1 MFLHDTVQF
10 CGKKRV
16 HFLYKAFVNKSDAT
30 YIIAGVHC
38 VASEIVFVAEVR
50 VCFSRSCRQGQV
62 SLAPQS
68 DACFR

>member
-10 CGKKRV
+10 CGKRRV

-38 VASEIVFVAEVR
+38 LASEIVLVAEVR
-50 VCFSRSCRQGQV
+50 VCFSH
-62 SLAPQS
+62 L
-68 DACFR
+68 